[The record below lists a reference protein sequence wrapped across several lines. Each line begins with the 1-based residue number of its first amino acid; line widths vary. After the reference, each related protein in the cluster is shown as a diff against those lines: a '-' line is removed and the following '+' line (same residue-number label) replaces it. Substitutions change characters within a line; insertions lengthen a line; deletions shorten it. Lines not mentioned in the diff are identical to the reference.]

1 MYTIIGGDQKE
12 YGPATADEIR
22 QWIAEGRLN
31 GQSLIKT
38 ENSADWLPL
47 SSFTEFFAALHAQAA
62 EAAPP
67 TITPP
72 AGSAPGLT
80 ETLPAPQIRIGHCLS
95 RSWRLITAH
104 FGVLFAA
111 TFLVWCISVVMQ
123 FLPLVGMIYWLIRGV
138 LYGGLFLVFL
148 RVIRGQP
155 TSPSE
160 AFSGFGPSFGQLML
174 VGIVASFLSWIGMFF
189 CLLPGIYLSIAWA
202 FSMPLVAD
210 KRLEFWSAMELSRK
224 VVSRVWFQMFGLVFL
239 AFLPVI
245 LMTGY
250 MEVKITAAMWP
261 AMQEIMQNSAAPDL
275 PRLMQKINEVAL
287 EVAKTSL
294 PLMLATKFVLL
305 LNLPLALGALMFAY
319 EDLFGPR
326 PPRAD

>member
-1 MYTIIGGDQKE
+1 MYKIIGGDQKE
-12 YGPATADEIR
+12 YGPATADELR

-31 GQSLIKT
+31 GQSLVKA
-38 ENSADWLPL
+38 ENATDWQPL
-47 SSFTEFFAALHAQAA
+47 SDFTEFFAALHAQAA
-62 EAAPP
+62 ENVPPPAAAP
-67 TITPP
+67 T
-72 AGSAPGLT
+72 APVPWT
-80 ETLPAPQIRIGHCLS
+80 AEAVPSPQVRIGYCLS
-95 RSWRLITAH
+95 RSWRLVTAH

-111 TFLVWCISVVMQ
+111 TFLVWSISVLMQ
-123 FLPLVGMIYWLIRGV
+123 FLPLVGMVYWLIRGV
-138 LYGGLFLVFL
+138 LYGGLYLVFL

-189 CLLPGIYLSIAWA
+189 CVLPGIYLGIAWV
-202 FSMPLVAD
+202 FGMPLVAD

-239 AFLPVI
+239 AFLPLI
-245 LMTGY
+245 IMTGY

-261 AMQEIMQNSAAPDL
+261 AMQEIMQNSAAPDFA
-275 PRLMQKINEVAL
+275 RLMQKINEVAL

-326 PPRAD
+326 SPRAD